1 MVVVFTISCK
11 TKTIVVNVNK
21 CFRITT
27 ALCHLTAVLSSE
39 KVHWRSTGVVRWS
52 VYGCVSYAV
61 GVVLCFAQLI
71 IKVERVNCIFDIVGV
86 NSLYALSVHAMHA
99 GKQ

>member
-1 MVVVFTISCK
+1 MLPDHNGSVSL
-11 TKTIVVNVNK
+11 NG
-21 CFRITT
+21 RI
-27 ALCHLTAVLSSE
+27 E
-39 KVHWRSTGVVRWS
+39 QWKVHWRSTGVVRWS